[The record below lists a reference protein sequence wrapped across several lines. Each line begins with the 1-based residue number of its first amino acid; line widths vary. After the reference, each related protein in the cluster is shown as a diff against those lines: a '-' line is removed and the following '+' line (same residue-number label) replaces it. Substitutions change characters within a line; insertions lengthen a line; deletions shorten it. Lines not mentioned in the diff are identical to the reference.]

1 MQNDRTKPD
10 LENIPPMLTTRQQQI
25 VELLKQ
31 GMSNKEI
38 ARELG
43 IAAGTVK
50 VHLHEMFARLGTT
63 SRGKLVSKLIGS
75 KA

>member
-1 MQNDRTKPD
+1 MH
-10 LENIPPMLTTRQQQI
+10 LTTRHKQI

-50 VHLHEMFARLGTT
+50 VHLYEMFARLGVT
-63 SRGKLVSKLIGS
+63 SRGKLVSLLINKSVSDGVG
-75 KA
+75 